1 MPQPLPAIASIRDFM
16 VFEEHVRNARARRG
30 AEVPAEWYEA
40 PTFYFTNAAPSAV
53 YGDGDVVPRPSYTTK
68 LDVELELACI
78 IGMGGRDIAA
88 ADAEQHI
95 LGYTIYNDWSARDV
109 QRREMAVGLGPCK
122 AKDFAQSL
130 GPHLVTA
137 QELAGWRISP
147 GRYELDMDLIVNG
160 TRIGGG
166 NSRDM
171 RWDFCELIEF
181 ASRDVE
187 LRPGDVLGSGTVGT
201 GCILELGSE
210 IQSWLVPGDEVEMR
224 VEGIG
229 SLMNRVQ
236 E

>member
-1 MPQPLPAIASIRDFM
+1 MPRPLPAITSIRDFM
-16 VFEEHVRNARARRG
+16 VFEEHVRNARSRRG
-30 AEVPAEWYEA
+30 AEVPSEWYEA
-40 PTFYFTNAAPSAV
+40 PTFYFTNAAPSALF
-53 YGDGDVVPRPSYTTK
+53 GDGEDVVRPSYTTK

-78 IGMGGRDIAA
+78 IGIGGSNIAA

-130 GPHLVTA
+130 GPHVVTTD
-137 QELAGWRISP
+137 ELAPWRVEP
-147 GRYELDMDLIVNG
+147 GRFALDMDLIINDR
-160 TRIGGG
+160 RIGGG

-171 RWDFCELIEF
+171 RWNFCELIEF

-210 IQSWLVPGDEVEMR
+210 VQSWIEPGDTVEMH

-229 SLMNRVQ
+229 SLRNRVT
-236 E
+236 